1 MRYSEQP
8 AGDPPVETQVAF
20 WNRWNREA
28 REERPPDRPTLR
40 RQQEVLAALDRAGI
54 RSARILE
61 VGCGTGWLSARLLD
75 YGVVTATDL
84 ADEIVERARCSF
96 PDVRFLAGDF
106 MTLDAG
112 AGYDVVVCLETLSHV
127 VDQRAFVAR
136 LAFCLRPGGLLVLTT
151 QNRFVLERR
160 DDVMSPGPGQVRRWL
175 NRSELASLLTPD
187 FRILGL
193 TSLEPEGRGGVLRLV
208 NSSKLNRPLAA
219 VLGRDRLR
227 RWKEASGLGQTL
239 LVVAEKKRTA

>member
-1 MRYSEQP
+1 MS
-8 AGDPPVETQVAF
+8 F
-20 WNRWNREA
+20 WNHWNREA

-40 RQQEVLAALDRAGI
+40 RQQEVLVALNRAGI

-75 YGVVTATDL
+75 YGEVTATDL

-112 AGYDVVVCLETLSHV
+112 TGYDVVVCLETLSHV

-136 LAFCLRPGGLLVLTT
+136 LGGCLRSDGLLVLTT

-160 DDVMSPGPGQVRRWL
+160 DDVMPPGPGQVRHWL
-175 NRSELASLLTPD
+175 NRSELASLLTPV
-187 FRILGL
+187 FRILRL

-208 NSSKLNRPLAA
+208 NSSKLNRPLVA
-219 VLGRDRLR
+219 VLGRDQLC
-227 RWKEASGLGQTL
+227 RWKEAAGLGQTL

>member
-8 AGDPPVETQVAF
+8 AGDPPVEAQVEF

-40 RQQEVLAALDRAGI
+40 RQQEVLAALQRAGI

-75 YGVVTATDL
+75 HGEVTATDL
-84 ADEIVERARCSF
+84 AGQIVERARCSF
-96 PDVRFLAGDF
+96 PDVHFLTGDF

-112 AGYDVVVCLETLSHV
+112 TGYDVVVCLETLSHV

-136 LAFCLRPGGLLVLTT
+136 LASCLRPGGMLVLTT

-160 DDVMSPGPGQVRRWL
+160 DDVMPPGPGQVRRWL
-175 NRSELASLLTPD
+175 NRRELASLMAPD
-187 FRILGL
+187 FRILRL
-193 TSLEPEGRGGVLRLV
+193 ASLEPAGHGGVLRLV
-208 NSSKLNRPLAA
+208 NSSKLTRPLVA
-219 VLGRDRLR
+219 VLGRDRMR
-227 RWKEASGLGQTL
+227 RWKEAAGLGQTR
-239 LVVAEKKRTA
+239 LVVAEKQRTA